1 MIRKTITVGS
11 SYDNTYLK
19 YTVKVYFTN
28 TGNSVRLYRG
38 KTLVTGGKTTL
49 DLTEVVRDYVWQED
63 KVWNEERNSFEPKRV
78 WGTPMVLRDNVERS
92 KELVNVMLQIV
103 LQEDTLNADTVAT
116 VYVPVQKFAVGTADP
131 YSLASD
137 SLTNYSQSPLI
148 NHIPY
153 VTTDNYWLGLC
164 YCVTGSALEGGES
177 TCVGVI
183 TNRDGDGLKLDNG
196 EQWWGNYVFSI
207 PLSDVF
213 NAVVSGESDNVTVYY
228 GADVADRLLGGTA
241 TEVAVDGY
249 NVIGA
254 DINKYAGLY
263 GRNKLYL
270 DVQKKNGKEWVV
282 EEGVLITI
290 IDECPAKHY
299 VSWYDVN
306 GWHSQA
312 VTVEEVITVDR
323 VVATGVYNVKEVVN
337 ESVTLK
343 WRCKSKKANREELE
357 AWKRIVTARYVW
369 LYDST
374 EDKVYCTTVNDTEK
388 GFEKGFCTFE
398 LESVKIEG

>member
-11 SYDNTYLK
+11 SYDNTYMR

-28 TGNSVRLYRG
+28 TGNGVRLYRG

-63 KVWNEERNSFEPKRV
+63 KTWNEERNAFEPKRV
-78 WGTPMVLRDNVERS
+78 WGTPMVLRDNVEKD

-116 VYVPVQKFAVGTADP
+116 VYVPVQRFAFGTADP
-131 YSLASD
+131 YRLASD
-137 SLTNYSQSPLI
+137 SFTNYSQSPLI
-148 NHIPY
+148 NHVPY
-153 VTTDNYWLGLC
+153 ISTDNYWLGLC

-207 PLSDVF
+207 PLSGVF
-213 NAVVSGESDNVTVYY
+213 GAVVSGESDNMTVYY
-228 GADVADRLLGGTA
+228 GAEVSDRLLGGTA
-241 TEVAVDGY
+241 TEVATDGV

-254 DINKYAGLY
+254 DVNKYTGLY
-263 GRNKLYL
+263 GREKLYL
-270 DVQKKNGKEWVV
+270 DVQKKNGKDWVV
-282 EEGVLITI
+282 EEGEMVTI

-312 VTVEEVITVDR
+312 VTVEEVVRVDR
-323 VVATGVYNVKEVVN
+323 EVVTGVYNVDGVVN
-337 ESVTLK
+337 ETVKLR

-357 AWKRIVTARYVW
+357 AWKRIITARYVW
-369 LYDST
+369 LYDSMK
-374 EDKVYCTTVNDTEK
+374 DMVYCTTVNDTEK

-398 LESVKIEG
+398 LDSVKIEG

>member
-11 SYDNTYLK
+11 VYDNTYLK

-38 KTLVTGGKTTL
+38 KTLVVGGKTTL

-63 KVWNEERNSFEPKRV
+63 KKWNEDRNGFEPKRV
-78 WGTPMVLRDNVERS
+78 WGTPMVLRDNVEKD

-116 VYVPVQKFAVGTADP
+116 VYVPVQRFKVGEADP
-131 YSLASD
+131 YRLASD
-137 SLTNYSQSPLI
+137 SFINYSQSTLV

-153 VTTDNYWLGLC
+153 LLTNNLWLGLA
-164 YCVTGSALEGGES
+164 YCVTSSTTEGGES
-177 TCVGVI
+177 TCVGVV

-196 EQWWGNYVFSI
+196 EQWWGNYVYVI

-213 NAVVSGESDNVTVYY
+213 GAVVSGESDNITVYY
-228 GADVADRLLGGTA
+228 GSEVSDRLLGGTA

-254 DINKYAGLY
+254 DVNKYTGLY
-263 GRNKLYL
+263 GRNRLYL
-270 DVQKKNGKEWVV
+270 DVQKKNGKDWTV
-282 EEGVLITI
+282 EEGGLLTI
-290 IDECPAKHY
+290 IDECPSKYY
-299 VSWYDVN
+299 VQWVDSN

-312 VTVEEVITVDR
+312 VTAEEVISVDR
-323 VVATGVYNVKEVVN
+323 EVVTGVYNVKDVVN
-337 ESVTLK
+337 ESVTLR

-374 EDKVYCTTVNDTEK
+374 KDTVYCTTVKDTEK